1 MNTPKY
7 NIEHEIKK
15 QIEEREIAP
24 TRDLWSEI
32 ENQTSSP
39 TSPKTRINWF
49 LVAACL
55 GLLLS
60 LGIILINTRDEI
72 PQPQITETTIQPEI
86 SQPEKNI
93 KTEVPSLLAEKTETV
108 PLKNKEVIPSRE
120 TKISK
125 PEVIASKSEV
135 PFINEKQ
142 KSSIIENAINTSSN
156 NIAKIDSA
164 KIPVKRKRFVDPSTL
179 LFSVEHKDVIE
190 KSKDGSNVATI
201 DLNSK

>member
-32 ENQTSSP
+32 ESHTSTP
-39 TSPKTRINWF
+39 TSAKTRINWF

-60 LGIILINTRDEI
+60 LGIVLMKSNDEEVV
-72 PQPQITETTIQPEI
+72 QPQVAEITVQPEI
-86 SQPEKNI
+86 FQPSKTIEKELTPLLVEHNKADLNTINPAIASQQTKMSDPEVVVVKNQ
-93 KTEVPSLLAEKTETV
+93 
-108 PLKNKEVIPSRE
+108 IPS
-120 TKISK
+120 I
-125 PEVIASKSEV
+125 
-135 PFINEKQ
+135 KQ
-142 KSSIIENAINTSSN
+142 KQILPEITQNQISNSIAV
-156 NIAKIDSA
+156 IDSS
-164 KIPVKRKRFVDPSTL
+164 KIPVKKKRFVDPSTL

>member
-32 ENQTSSP
+32 ESQTSTPISGR
-39 TSPKTRINWF
+39 TKINWF

-55 GLLLS
+55 GLLLT
-60 LGIILINTRDEI
+60 LGIVLVNTVKEEVT
-72 PQPQITETTIQPEI
+72 PPQIVETTAQPKISPPENIIQKESPPLLVEQKESNLNKINPVIQAQQAKISDPEVAVAKTQMPSIKQKQILPEI
-86 SQPEKNI
+86 TQNQ
-93 KTEVPSLLAEKTETV
+93 L
-108 PLKNKEVIPSRE
+108 
-120 TKISK
+120 
-125 PEVIASKSEV
+125 
-135 PFINEKQ
+135 
-142 KSSIIENAINTSSN
+142 SN
-156 NIAKIDSA
+156 SVALIDSSGTSA
-164 KIPVKRKRFVDPSTL
+164 KRKRFVDPSTL

>member
-15 QIEEREIAP
+15 QIEEREITP

-32 ENQTSSP
+32 ENQTATP
-39 TSPKTRINWF
+39 TSAKTRINWF

-60 LGIILINTRDEI
+60 LGIVLINTSDKEVV
-72 PQPQITETTIQPEI
+72 QPQIVETTIEPKI
-86 SQPEKNI
+86 SQPEKTI
-93 KTEVPSLLAEKTETV
+93 EKESPPLLVERNQSALYKINPAIT
-108 PLKNKEVIPSRE
+108 SQQ
-120 TKISK
+120 TKISD
-125 PEVIASKSEV
+125 PEVVVVKNQIPA
-135 PFINEKQ
+135 IKQ
-142 KSSIIENAINTSSN
+142 KQIIPEITQNQISN
-156 NIAKIDSA
+156 SVAVIDSS

>member
-7 NIEHEIKK
+7 NIEHVIKK

-32 ENQTSSP
+32 ENHTSAP
-39 TSPKTRINWF
+39 TSAKTRINWF

-55 GLLLS
+55 GLLLC
-60 LGIILINTRDEI
+60 LGIVLMKSNVEEVV
-72 PQPQITETTIQPEI
+72 QPQIVEITVQPEI
-86 SQPEKNI
+86 SQQAKTIEKES
-93 KTEVPSLLAEKTETV
+93 TPLLVEHNKAD
-108 PLKNKEVIPSRE
+108 LKRINPAIASQQ
-120 TKISK
+120 TKISD
-125 PEVIASKSEV
+125 PEVVVLKNQIPS
-135 PFINEKQ
+135 IKQ
-142 KSSIIENAINTSSN
+142 KQIIPEITQNQISNSVAVVDSS
-156 NIAKIDSA
+156 

-179 LFSVEHKDVIE
+179 LFSVEHKEVIE

>member
-15 QIEEREIAP
+15 QIKKREITP

-32 ENQTSSP
+32 ESQTSTP
-39 TSPKTRINWF
+39 TSAKTRINWF

-60 LGIILINTRDEI
+60 LGIVLVNNDDEEVAT
-72 PQPQITETTIQPEI
+72 PQVAEITVQPTI
-86 SQPEKNI
+86 SQPSKTIEKESTPLLVEHGEFALHKIN
-93 KTEVPSLLAEKTETV
+93 PSTV
-108 PLKNKEVIPSRE
+108 SQQ
-120 TKISK
+120 TKISDN
-125 PEVIASKSEV
+125 EVVVVKNQIPSIKQKQIASEITQNQISNSV
-135 PFINEKQ
+135 
-142 KSSIIENAINTSSN
+142 AI
-156 NIAKIDSA
+156 IDSS
-164 KIPVKRKRFVDPSTL
+164 KIPVNRKRFVDPSTL

>member
-7 NIEHEIKK
+7 NIEHEIKS
-15 QIEEREIAP
+15 QIEEREITP
-24 TRDLWSEI
+24 SRDLWSEI
-32 ENQTSSP
+32 ESQTSTP
-39 TSPKTRINWF
+39 TSDKTRINWF

-60 LGIILINTRDEI
+60 LGIVLVNKGDKEVV
-72 PQPQITETTIQPEI
+72 QPQVAETSIEPKI

-93 KTEVPSLLAEKTETV
+93 GKESTPLLVEHGESALHKIN
-108 PLKNKEVIPSRE
+108 PAIASQQ
-120 TKISK
+120 TKISD
-125 PEVIASKSEV
+125 PEVVVVKNQIPS
-135 PFINEKQ
+135 IKQ
-142 KSSIIENAINTSSN
+142 KQILPEITQNQISN
-156 NIAKIDSA
+156 SVAVIDSS
-164 KIPVKRKRFVDPSTL
+164 PVKRKRFVDPSTL

>member
-39 TSPKTRINWF
+39 TSGKTRINWF

-55 GLLLS
+55 SLLLS
-60 LGIILINTRDEI
+60 LGIVLMKSNDEEVV
-72 PQPQITETTIQPEI
+72 QPQVAEITVQSEI
-86 SQPEKNI
+86 SQPAKTYEKES
-93 KTEVPSLLAEKTETV
+93 TPLLVEHNEAD
-108 PLKNKEVIPSRE
+108 LKRINPAIASHQ
-120 TKISK
+120 TKISD
-125 PEVIASKSEV
+125 PEVVIVKKQIPS
-135 PFINEKQ
+135 IKQ
-142 KSSIIENAINTSSN
+142 KQIIPEITQNQISN
-156 NIAKIDSA
+156 SVAVIDSS

>member
-15 QIEEREIAP
+15 QIEERAIAP

-32 ENQTSSP
+32 ENQTSTP
-39 TSPKTRINWF
+39 TSGKTRINWF

-60 LGIILINTRDEI
+60 LGIVLMKSNDEEVV
-72 PQPQITETTIQPEI
+72 QPQVAEITVQPEI
-86 SQPEKNI
+86 SQPENTIEKESTPLLVEQNKADLNRI
-93 KTEVPSLLAEKTETV
+93 NPPIASQQTKMSDPEVVVVKDQ
-108 PLKNKEVIPSRE
+108 IPS
-120 TKISK
+120 I
-125 PEVIASKSEV
+125 
-135 PFINEKQ
+135 KQ
-142 KSSIIENAINTSSN
+142 KQIIPEITQNQISN
-156 NIAKIDSA
+156 SVAVIDSS

>member
-15 QIEEREIAP
+15 QIEKREITP

-39 TSPKTRINWF
+39 TSAKTRINWF

-60 LGIILINTRDEI
+60 LGIVLMKSNDEEVV
-72 PQPQITETTIQPEI
+72 QPQVAEITVQPEI
-86 SQPEKNI
+86 SQPAKTIEKELTPLLVEHNKADLNRI
-93 KTEVPSLLAEKTETV
+93 NPPIASQQTKMSDPEVV
-108 PLKNKEVIPSRE
+108 VVKNQIPS
-120 TKISK
+120 I
-125 PEVIASKSEV
+125 
-135 PFINEKQ
+135 KQ
-142 KSSIIENAINTSSN
+142 KQILPEITQNQISN
-156 NIAKIDSA
+156 SVAVIDSS

>member
-39 TSPKTRINWF
+39 TSGKTRINWF

-60 LGIILINTRDEI
+60 LGIVLINTSDKEVV
-72 PQPQITETTIQPEI
+72 QHQIVETIIEPKIAQPENTVEKESTPLLVEHNKADLNRI
-86 SQPEKNI
+86 NPPIASQQTKMSNPEVVVVKNQ
-93 KTEVPSLLAEKTETV
+93 
-108 PLKNKEVIPSRE
+108 IPS
-120 TKISK
+120 I
-125 PEVIASKSEV
+125 
-135 PFINEKQ
+135 KQ
-142 KSSIIENAINTSSN
+142 KQIIPEITQNQISN
-156 NIAKIDSA
+156 SVAVIDSS

>member
-7 NIEHEIKK
+7 NIEHEIKN
-15 QIEEREIAP
+15 QIEEREITP

-32 ENQTSSP
+32 ESQTSTP
-39 TSPKTRINWF
+39 TSVKTKINWF

-60 LGIILINTRDEI
+60 LGIVLINTSDKEVV
-72 PQPQITETTIQPEI
+72 QPQLAETTTEPKITQPENLI
-86 SQPEKNI
+86 EKESTPLLVERNESPLNKINLATASQQ
-93 KTEVPSLLAEKTETV
+93 
-108 PLKNKEVIPSRE
+108 
-120 TKISK
+120 TKISD
-125 PEVIASKSEV
+125 PEVIVVKNQIPS
-135 PFINEKQ
+135 IKQ
-142 KSSIIENAINTSSN
+142 KQILPEITQNQISN
-156 NIAKIDSA
+156 SVAVIDSS

>member
-7 NIEHEIKK
+7 HIEHEIKK
-15 QIEEREIAP
+15 QIEERAIAP

-32 ENQTSSP
+32 ENQTSTP
-39 TSPKTRINWF
+39 TSGKTRINWF

-55 GLLLS
+55 GLLLC
-60 LGIILINTRDEI
+60 LGIVLMKSNVEEVV
-72 PQPQITETTIQPEI
+72 QPQVAEITVQPEI
-86 SQPEKNI
+86 SQPAKTIEKESTPLLVEHNKADLNRI
-93 KTEVPSLLAEKTETV
+93 NPPIASQQTKMSDPEVVVVKDQ
-108 PLKNKEVIPSRE
+108 IPS
-120 TKISK
+120 I
-125 PEVIASKSEV
+125 
-135 PFINEKQ
+135 KQ
-142 KSSIIENAINTSSN
+142 KQIIPEITQNQISN
-156 NIAKIDSA
+156 SVAVIDSS

>member
-7 NIEHEIKK
+7 NIEHEIKS
-15 QIEEREIAP
+15 QIDEREITP

-32 ENQTSSP
+32 ESQTSSP
-39 TSPKTRINWF
+39 TSAKTRINWF

-60 LGIILINTRDEI
+60 LGIVLINTSDKEVV
-72 PQPQITETTIQPEI
+72 QHQIVETIIEPKITQPENTVEKESTPLLVEHGESALHKI
-86 SQPEKNI
+86 NPAIAAQQTKILDPEVGVVKNQ
-93 KTEVPSLLAEKTETV
+93 
-108 PLKNKEVIPSRE
+108 IPS
-120 TKISK
+120 I
-125 PEVIASKSEV
+125 
-135 PFINEKQ
+135 KQ
-142 KSSIIENAINTSSN
+142 KQILPEITQNQISNTV
-156 NIAKIDSA
+156 AVIDSS

>member
-15 QIEEREIAP
+15 QIEEREITP
-24 TRDLWSEI
+24 TRDLGTEI
-32 ENQTSSP
+32 ESQTSAK
-39 TSPKTRINWF
+39 TSVKTRINWF

-60 LGIILINTRDEI
+60 LGVVLVNSSDEEVD
-72 PQPQITETTIQPEI
+72 QPQIVETTIQRTLA
-86 SQPEKNI
+86 QPENKI
-93 KTEVPSLLAEKTETV
+93 GKESTPLLVEHNEAA
-108 PLKNKEVIPSRE
+108 LNKINAVISTQQ
-120 TKISK
+120 TKIID
-125 PEVIASKSEV
+125 PEVIVVQKQV
-135 PFINEKQ
+135 PAIKQ
-142 KSSIIENAINTSSN
+142 KEIIPPIAPDQFSNSIAI
-156 NIAKIDSA
+156 IDSA
-164 KIPVKRKRFVDPSTL
+164 KVPVKRKRFVDPSTL

>member
-32 ENQTSSP
+32 ESQTSTPISGR
-39 TSPKTRINWF
+39 TKINWF

-55 GLLLS
+55 SLLLT
-60 LGIILINTRDEI
+60 LGIVLINTVNEEVTPPQIVETTVQPKISPPENIIQKESPPLLVEQKASSLNKINPIIQPQQTKIADPEVVIVKTQIPSIKQKQILPEITQNQLYSSVALIDSSEI
-72 PQPQITETTIQPEI
+72 P
-86 SQPEKNI
+86 
-93 KTEVPSLLAEKTETV
+93 A
-108 PLKNKEVIPSRE
+108 
-120 TKISK
+120 
-125 PEVIASKSEV
+125 
-135 PFINEKQ
+135 
-142 KSSIIENAINTSSN
+142 
-156 NIAKIDSA
+156 
-164 KIPVKRKRFVDPSTL
+164 KRKRFVDPSTL

>member
-7 NIEHEIKK
+7 NIEHVIKN
-15 QIEEREIAP
+15 QIEEREITP

-32 ENQTSSP
+32 ESQTATP
-39 TSPKTRINWF
+39 TSGKTRINWF

-55 GLLLS
+55 GLILS
-60 LGIILINTRDEI
+60 LGIVLVNNYDEEVAT
-72 PQPQITETTIQPEI
+72 PQVAEITVQPEI
-86 SQPEKNI
+86 SQPAKTIEKESPPLLVDYGESALGKI
-93 KTEVPSLLAEKTETV
+93 KPAIASQQ
-108 PLKNKEVIPSRE
+108 
-120 TKISK
+120 TKISA
-125 PEVIASKSEV
+125 PEVVVVKNQIPS
-135 PFINEKQ
+135 IKQ
-142 KSSIIENAINTSSN
+142 KQILPEITQNQISNSVAVLDSS
-156 NIAKIDSA
+156 

>member
-32 ENQTSSP
+32 ESHTSTP
-39 TSPKTRINWF
+39 TSAKTRINWF

-55 GLLLS
+55 GLLLC
-60 LGIILINTRDEI
+60 LGIVLMKSNVEEVV
-72 PQPQITETTIQPEI
+72 QPQIVEITVQPEI
-86 SQPEKNI
+86 SQQAKTIEKES
-93 KTEVPSLLAEKTETV
+93 TPLLVEHNKAD
-108 PLKNKEVIPSRE
+108 LKRINPAIASQQ
-120 TKISK
+120 TKISD
-125 PEVIASKSEV
+125 PEVVVLKNQIPS
-135 PFINEKQ
+135 IKQ
-142 KSSIIENAINTSSN
+142 KQIIPEITQNQISN
-156 NIAKIDSA
+156 SVAVIDSS

>member
-39 TSPKTRINWF
+39 TSGKTRINWF

-55 GLLLS
+55 GLLLCLRIVLMKS
-60 LGIILINTRDEI
+60 NIEEVV
-72 PQPQITETTIQPEI
+72 QPQIVEITVQPEI
-86 SQPEKNI
+86 SQPAKTTEKESTPLLVEHNKADLKRI
-93 KTEVPSLLAEKTETV
+93 NPAIVSQQTKMSDPEVVVLE
-108 PLKNKEVIPSRE
+108 NQIPS
-120 TKISK
+120 I
-125 PEVIASKSEV
+125 
-135 PFINEKQ
+135 KQ
-142 KSSIIENAINTSSN
+142 KQIIPEITQNQISN
-156 NIAKIDSA
+156 SVAVIDSS
-164 KIPVKRKRFVDPSTL
+164 KIPFKRKRFVDPSTL

>member
-15 QIEEREIAP
+15 QIEEREITP

-32 ENQTSSP
+32 ENQTSTP
-39 TSPKTRINWF
+39 TSDKTRINWF

-55 GLLLS
+55 GLILS
-60 LGIILINTRDEI
+60 LGILLMKSNDEEVV
-72 PQPQITETTIQPEI
+72 QPQVAGITVQPEI
-86 SQPEKNI
+86 SQPENTIEKESTLLLVEHN
-93 KTEVPSLLAEKTETV
+93 KTD
-108 PLKNKEVIPSRE
+108 LKRINPAIASHQ
-120 TKISK
+120 TKISD
-125 PEVIASKSEV
+125 PEVVVVKNQIPS
-135 PFINEKQ
+135 IKQ
-142 KSSIIENAINTSSN
+142 KQIIPEITQNQISN
-156 NIAKIDSA
+156 SVAVIDSS

>member
-7 NIEHEIKK
+7 HIEHEIKK
-15 QIEEREIAP
+15 QIEEREITP

-32 ENQTSSP
+32 ESQTSTP
-39 TSPKTRINWF
+39 TSAKTRINWF

-60 LGIILINTRDEI
+60 LGIVLINTSDKEVV
-72 PQPQITETTIQPEI
+72 QHQIVETIIEPKIAQPENTVEKESTPLLVEHNKADLNRI
-86 SQPEKNI
+86 NPPIASQQTKMSNPEVVVVKNQ
-93 KTEVPSLLAEKTETV
+93 
-108 PLKNKEVIPSRE
+108 IPS
-120 TKISK
+120 I
-125 PEVIASKSEV
+125 
-135 PFINEKQ
+135 KQ
-142 KSSIIENAINTSSN
+142 KQIIPEITQNQISNSVAVVDSS
-156 NIAKIDSA
+156 
-164 KIPVKRKRFVDPSTL
+164 KIPVKRKRFIDPSTL

>member
-39 TSPKTRINWF
+39 TSGKTRINWF

-55 GLLLS
+55 GLLLC
-60 LGIILINTRDEI
+60 LGIVLMKSNVEEVV
-72 PQPQITETTIQPEI
+72 QPQVPEITVQPEI
-86 SQPEKNI
+86 SQPGNTIEKES
-93 KTEVPSLLAEKTETV
+93 TPLLVEQ
-108 PLKNKEVIPSRE
+108 NKADLNKINPAIASHQ
-120 TKISK
+120 TKISD
-125 PEVIASKSEV
+125 PEVVVVKDQIPA
-135 PFINEKQ
+135 IKQ
-142 KSSIIENAINTSSN
+142 KQIIPEITQNQISN
-156 NIAKIDSA
+156 SVAVIDSS

>member
-7 NIEHEIKK
+7 NIEQEIKK

-32 ENQTSSP
+32 ESQTSTPISGR
-39 TSPKTRINWF
+39 TKINWF

-55 GLLLS
+55 GLLLA
-60 LGIILINTRDEI
+60 LGIVLVNTVDEEVTPAQVVETIAQPKISPPENIIQKESPPLLVEQKESSLNKINPVI
-72 PQPQITETTIQPEI
+72 QPQQTKIADPEVVVVKTQIPSIKQKPIITE
-86 SQPEKNI
+86 
-93 KTEVPSLLAEKTETV
+93 
-108 PLKNKEVIPSRE
+108 
-120 TKISK
+120 
-125 PEVIASKSEV
+125 IAQ
-135 PFINEKQ
+135 NQ
-142 KSSIIENAINTSSN
+142 LSSSVAV
-156 NIAKIDSA
+156 IDSS
-164 KIPVKRKRFVDPSTL
+164 KIPIKRKRFVDPSTL